1 MQPLE
6 PRTIVEAVL
15 GVVQWLVL
23 APLGISA
30 ALAVWRAVADYVRG
44 DEGAVAGIGQ

>member
-6 PRTIVEAVL
+6 PRTIVDTVL
-15 GVVQWLVL
+15 GVIQWLVL
-23 APLGISA
+23 VPLGVSA

-44 DEGAVAGIGQ
+44 EEEAAARIGH